1 MTTPGDDE
9 SPEFGGGGTTVTD
22 GGAAIEREIATA
34 GDTDDQEAASDD
46 ERAIGDEKRDDDG
59 GRESL
64 TMVEAVADG
73 LYTEMARD
81 EHVVVLGEDVGRNGG
96 VFRATE
102 ALYEEFGGQR
112 VVDTPLAESGIVGSS
127 IGLAL
132 SGMRPVAE
140 MQFMGFSYPAF
151 DQLVSHAARFRAR
164 SRGQYSVPMVVR
176 MPYGGGIQ
184 APEHHSESKEA
195 FFVHEPG
202 LKVLT
207 PSTPYDAKGLLAAA
221 IHDPDPVIVLEPKLI
236 YRAFR
241 EPVPEDSYEV
251 PIGEAAVRREGSDV
265 SVFTWGAMTRPTLV
279 AAEELGEEGIDVE
292 VVDLRSLSP
301 LDVETITES
310 FEKTGRAA
318 VVHEAP
324 RTGGVGAE
332 VAATIQEEALLSQE
346 APVKRITGFDAP
358 MPLHAIENHYLP
370 QAVRI
375 QDGVRET
382 VEF

>member
-1 MTTPGDDE
+1 
-9 SPEFGGGGTTVTD
+9 
-22 GGAAIEREIATA
+22 
-34 GDTDDQEAASDD
+34 
-46 ERAIGDEKRDDDG
+46 
-59 GRESL
+59 
-64 TMVEAVADG
+64 
-73 LYTEMARD
+73 MARD
-81 EHVVVLGEDVGRNGG
+81 DSVVVLGEDVGQNGG

-102 ALYEEFGGQR
+102 ALYEEYGEGR
-112 VVDTPLAESGIVGSS
+112 VIDTPLAESGIVGTS

-140 MQFMGFSYPAF
+140 MQFMGFSYPGF
-151 DQLVSHAARFRAR
+151 DQLVSHAARLRAR

-176 MPYGGGIQ
+176 MPYGGGIK

-202 LKVLT
+202 LKVVT
-207 PSTPYDAKGLLAAA
+207 PSTPRDAKGLLAAA
-221 IHDPDPVIVLEPKLI
+221 VHDPDPVIVLEPKLI

-241 EPVPEDSYEV
+241 EPVPEEAYEV
-251 PIGEAAVRREGSDV
+251 PIGEASVRREGEDV
-265 SVFTWGAMTRPTLV
+265 SVFTWGAMTQPSLI
-279 AAEELGEEGIDVE
+279 AAEELAEEGIDVE

-301 LDVETITES
+301 LDTETIVRS
-310 FEKTGRAA
+310 FRKTGRAA

-332 VAATIQEEALLSQE
+332 VAATIQEEALLYQE
-346 APVKRITGFDAP
+346 APVKRITGYDAP
-358 MPLHAIENHYLP
+358 MPLHAVENYYLP

-375 QDGVRET
+375 RDGVRET